1 MGRRAPP
8 KSRPLRAGRS
18 LNAVTRPERPGEPG
32 AASPGGELTSA
43 GLISIGKRAR
53 LNPVSDPRPLEKCR
67 EEVRRIELR
76 TGVLGKIGEKQEV
89 VVFIRPGRGDE
100 RPATKPPGPHGGACR
115 AEDSALRLCLTA
127 LHDRTED
134 ARHKKPRMSRHQN
147 IGRRKTRSREAGLH
161 GRRPRLA

>member
-18 LNAVTRPERPGEPG
+18 LNAVARPGRPGEPG
-32 AASPGGELTSA
+32 DAAPGGEVTSA

-89 VVFIRPGRGDE
+89 VVFKG
-100 RPATKPPGPHGGACR
+100 R
-115 AEDSALRLCLTA
+115 AEGTSGLPPSRRDHMEGHVAQRTQHFGYASLRCM
-127 LHDRTED
+127 TE
-134 ARHKKPRMSRHQN
+134 Q
-147 IGRRKTRSREAGLH
+147 KTQGIKSH
-161 GRRPRLA
+161 V